1 MRETGASGRSV
12 SGVTSRI
19 TFRKLKIWSRG
30 SSFGG
35 AIQPKFAPEAPVRC
49 ILPRDNSSKTALQAS
64 KDSVRSE
71 YGGDSPLKKS
81 SKRSGWRK
89 HSLRRQ

>member
-19 TFRKLKIWSRG
+19 TSRKLKTWSRG

-49 ILPRDNSSKTALQAS
+49 IVPRDNSSETAFQAS

-71 YGGDSPLKKS
+71 Y
-81 SKRSGWRK
+81 
-89 HSLRRQ
+89 